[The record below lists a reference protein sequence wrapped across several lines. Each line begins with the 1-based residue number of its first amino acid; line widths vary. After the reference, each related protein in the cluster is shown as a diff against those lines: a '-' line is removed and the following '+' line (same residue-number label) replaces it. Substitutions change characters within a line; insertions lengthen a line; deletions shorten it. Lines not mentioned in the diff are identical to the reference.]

1 METIISIITFA
12 GFASMIFRRY
22 KINLV
27 DNSSLVGFI
36 NEGTLDLGNI
46 ESRLK
51 VIMDN
56 FFIEINVNP
65 QFVEQRNTSKWI
77 TDLSEMIRTGDLSPE
92 HTEAALKALKE
103 ICLLLP

>member
-1 METIISIITFA
+1 
-12 GFASMIFRRY
+12 
-22 KINLV
+22 
-27 DNSSLVGFI
+27 
-36 NEGTLDLGNI
+36 
-46 ESRLK
+46 
-51 VIMDN
+51 MDN